1 MRFYYIKIVHAN
13 CIWKSDLNW
22 KAHDTPKNSILK
34 QKKDAEVELSKFVT
48 EISNSLVIDGKSLK
62 FPESVEIWKRDY
74 VSKNLHQQHI
84 EDIVEC

>member
-1 MRFYYIKIVHAN
+1 MIHRKTVYE
-13 CIWKSDLNW
+13 
-22 KAHDTPKNSILK
+22 T
-34 QKKDAEVELSKFVT
+34 KKDAEVELSKFVT